1 MPYSDLSA
9 TEEEIMI
16 ADMAG
21 NFARERL
28 APFSDQWDEEETF
41 PAEAIKELGELGFMG
56 MLVPGEFGG
65 VGASYRGYSM
75 VVEELA
81 AGNGPVTTIISV
93 QMLVNAILMQAGS
106 AEQKE
111 KYLKPLARGSM
122 LSAFCLS
129 EPQAGSDAS
138 ALITRA
144 VRNGDNWIINGTKQ
158 FISNGSYAD
167 INLVFAVTDPQAS
180 SGRGISAFLVPS
192 DAEGFVRVRKE
203 KKMGQKASDTT
214 QLAFED
220 VAVSSDMLV
229 GKENHGYAY
238 ALANLEAGRIG
249 VASQSIGIARAAY
262 EAALAYARQRQ
273 AFGKPI
279 FSHQAVA
286 FRLADMATQLEAAR
300 QLTHHAANIRD
311 SGQRCLKEACMA
323 KMFATEAAERI
334 CHAAIQTLGGAGY
347 TREFPV
353 ERLYRDV
360 RVTEIYEGTNDIQR
374 MLIAREIVR

>member
-1 MPYSDLSA
+1 
-9 TEEEIMI
+9 
-16 ADMAG
+16 
-21 NFARERL
+21 
-28 APFSDQWDEEETF
+28 
-41 PAEAIKELGELGFMG
+41 
-56 MLVPGEFGG
+56 
-65 VGASYRGYSM
+65 
-75 VVEELA
+75 
-81 AGNGPVTTIISV
+81 
-93 QMLVNAILMQAGS
+93 
-106 AEQKE
+106 
-111 KYLKPLARGSM
+111 
-122 LSAFCLS
+122 
-129 EPQAGSDAS
+129 AS
-138 ALITRA
+138 ALMTRA
-144 VRNGDNWIINGTKQ
+144 VRDGDNWIINGAKQ
-158 FISNGSYAD
+158 FITNGSYAD

-180 SGRGISAFLVPS
+180 PGRGISAFLVPS
-192 DAEGFVRVRKE
+192 DAKGFIRVRKE
-203 KKMGQKASDTT
+203 KKMGQKASDAT

-220 VAVSSDMLV
+220 VAVSADMLV

-249 VASQSIGIARAAY
+249 VASQSIGMARAAY